1 MKTTRSCCERF
12 VVGGLKLPPFH
23 FGRSSRDF
31 GSGVVCHTGD
41 WEAALRSFYAQAG
54 ARPGPA
60 VPLSV
65 RMPATASMTDVS
77 RTDFTKRNDSFDQRK
92 SGKEHQRK
100 RGTFLFFSFIFTL
113 SCERLVLFRANSE
126 RKCLWFELIFH
137 EKTNHLQP
145 MSFVFPLLGLAAF
158 VAAACSRQ
166 LRCRINLIIATI
178 YLFF

>member
-1 MKTTRSCCERF
+1 M
-12 VVGGLKLPPFH
+12 
-23 FGRSSRDF
+23 
-31 GSGVVCHTGD
+31 
-41 WEAALRSFYAQAG
+41 RSFYAQAG

-60 VPLSV
+60 VLLSV

-100 RGTFLFFSFIFTL
+100 RGTFLFLTL
-113 SCERLVLFRANSE
+113 SCEDLVLFRANSE
-126 RKCLWFELIFH
+126 RKCLWFELIFY

-145 MSFVFPLLGLAAF
+145 MSFVFPLVGLAAF

-178 YLFF
+178 YFFFSSYIDL